1 MLDLPNDAELVAL
14 LPYREGGKLLL
25 IANDGRGFI
34 AAQDEVLAQTKAG
47 KQVMNPAEG
56 AVVSHC
62 LPIDKDGVA
71 LVGDNR
77 KLLVIPI
84 ADIPEM
90 AKGRGVMLQKF
101 KDGGLADARLI
112 NLAEGLTWAAGSRQR
127 SEPDLTGWKTGRG
140 SSGRMVPQGFP
151 RPTRFG

>member
-1 MLDLPNDAELVAL
+1 M
-14 LPYREGGKLLL
+14 
-25 IANDGRGFI
+25 
-34 AAQDEVLAQTKAG
+34 LAQTKAG

-101 KDGGLADARLI
+101 KDGGLADARLV